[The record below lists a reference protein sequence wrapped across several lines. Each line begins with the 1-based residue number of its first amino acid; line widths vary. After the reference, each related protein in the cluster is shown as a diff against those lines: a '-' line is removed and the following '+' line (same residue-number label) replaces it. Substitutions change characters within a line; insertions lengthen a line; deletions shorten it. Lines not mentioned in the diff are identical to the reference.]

1 MNILS
6 DPIQDKK
13 INSYNFLVQMSMIE
27 YYSLVSDCI
36 SNNEFQRNKVKSS
49 KSIYSLLKQD
59 LVNGCII
66 PPIVLSL
73 SCTCDKDKLTD
84 KAFLEKMMNDNK
96 DKLMILD
103 GLQRTFTIQDI
114 VMQAKSDSSI
124 SASLENLIRVEI
136 YLGLNREG
144 VLYRMLTLNTG
155 QTPMKLR
162 HQVEIIYSSLLN
174 QETEGYKLIKDTD
187 TAKGKNIGEYK
198 FSDAIDCFTSYME
211 GDYLQI
217 NRDRL
222 LDTIK
227 SFDNISKLG
236 SSQDLF
242 DMLIR
247 LYAKFTKFVDKSI
260 NERGEGIIEALNEIG
275 SPFGKDAHSIFDKSQ
290 PMTGFGAAI
299 SKLMAYQTFK
309 SLEDIDKQIPLIS
322 LDEMQEA
329 VSEILLFLDEIKR
342 TSRKIGNSQ
351 RCFFYYFFKA
361 LFDIERREEY
371 LHPLNALDKAKQ
383 DYNRDY

>member
-1 MNILS
+1 MKILS
-6 DPIQDKK
+6 KPILDKK
-13 INSYNFLVQMSMIE
+13 IDSYNFLVEMPMEE
-27 YYSLVSDCI
+27 YYSLVSECI
-36 SNNEFQRNKVKSS
+36 TKNEFQRNKVKSS

-59 LVNGCII
+59 LIQGCII

-73 SCTCDKDKLTD
+73 SCSCQTD
-84 KAFLEKMMNDNK
+84 DNLDDLDSLAHLIQANK
-96 DKLMILD
+96 EKLMILD

-114 VMQAKSDSSI
+114 IVQSQTDVAVKS
-124 SASLENLIRVEI
+124 SLENPIRVEI

-162 HQVEIIYSSLLN
+162 HQVEIIYSSLLS
-174 QETEGYKLIKDTD
+174 QETQGYKLIKDTD
-187 TAKGKNIGEYK
+187 TVKEKCVGEFK
-198 FSDAIDCFTSYME
+198 FSDAVDCFTSYIE

-217 NRDRL
+217 NRDKL

-227 SFDNISKLG
+227 SFDNISKL
-236 SSQDLF
+236 SDSQNLF

-247 LYAKFTKFVDKSI
+247 LYASFAKFVEQSLSNNSNI
-260 NERGEGIIEALNEIG
+260 GVEILEGIE

-299 SKLMAYQTFK
+299 SKLMGYHTFA
-309 SLEDIDKQIPLIS
+309 SLKEIEGAIPAMQ
-322 LDEMQEA
+322 LDELRES
-329 VSEILLFLDEIKR
+329 VSEMLLFLDEIKK
-342 TSRKIGNSQ
+342 TSKKIGNSQ

-361 LFDIERREEY
+361 LFDRERSEY
-371 LHPLNALDKAKQ
+371 LKPLQALNKAKQ
-383 DYNRDY
+383 DYDRDY

>member
-1 MNILS
+1 MKILS
-6 DPIQDKK
+6 NPIQDKK
-13 INSYNFLVQMSMIE
+13 IDSYNFLVEMSMKE
-27 YYSLVSDCI
+27 YYSLVGECI

-49 KSIYSLLKQD
+49 KTIYSLLKQD
-59 LVNGCII
+59 LISGCII

-73 SCTCDKDKLTD
+73 SCTCDKDKLVD
-84 KAFLEKMMNDNK
+84 MNYLEKMINANK

-114 VMQAKSDSSI
+114 VAQAKMDNSIVDSLS
-124 SASLENLIRVEI
+124 NPIRVEI

-174 QETEGYKLIKDTD
+174 QETDGYKLIKDTD
-187 TAKGKNIGEYK
+187 TAKGKSVGEYK

-247 LYAKFTKFVDKSI
+247 LYASFTFFVDKCI
-260 NERGEGIIEALNEIG
+260 KEDGNGISESLSEID

-299 SKLMAYQTFK
+299 SKLMAYKTFN
-309 SLEDIDKQIPLIS
+309 SLEEIEKQIPQIPS
-322 LDEMQEA
+322 DEMVES
-329 VSEILLFLDEIKR
+329 VSELLPFLDEIKR
-342 TSRKIGNSQ
+342 TSKKIGNSQ

-361 LFDIERREEY
+361 LFDSERHEEY
-371 LHPLNALDKAKQ
+371 LHPMLALDKAKQ

>member
-6 DPIQDKK
+6 KPIFDKK
-13 INSYNFLVQMSMIE
+13 IKSNNFLVEISIQE
-27 YYSLVSDCI
+27 YYSLVSECI

-59 LVNGCII
+59 LISGCIM

-73 SCTCDKDKLTD
+73 NCSYREESLSD
-84 KAFLEKMMNDNK
+84 ANYLENLLKNNR

-114 VMQAKSDSSI
+114 VNQAESDQEIQSS
-124 SASLENLIRVEI
+124 LKNPIRVEI

-162 HQVEIIYSSLLN
+162 HQVEIIYSSLLTQPTN
-174 QETEGYKLIKDTD
+174 GYKLLKDTD
-187 TAKGKNIGEYK
+187 TEKNKKVGEYK
-198 FSDAIDCFTSYME
+198 FSDAIDCFTSYIE

-217 NRDRL
+217 NRDKL

-227 SFDNISKLG
+227 SFDNISKL
-236 SSQDLF
+236 SISQDLF
-242 DMLIR
+242 DTLIR
-247 LYAKFTKFVDKSI
+247 LYAKFTHYVDDCVEK
-260 NERGEGIIEALNEIG
+260 EGAGCIEALSEIE

-299 SKLMAYQTFK
+299 SKLMSYGAFS
-309 SLEDIDKQIPLIS
+309 SLNEIDNNISQINKG
-322 LDEMQEA
+322 EMYES
-329 VSEILLFLDEIKR
+329 VSGILKFLDEIKR
-342 TSRKIGNSQ
+342 TSKKIGNSQ

-361 LFDIERREEY
+361 MFDGDRFEY
-371 LHPLNALDKAKQ
+371 LKPLQALEKAEQ

>member
-6 DPIQDKK
+6 APIQDKK
-13 INSYNFLVQMSMIE
+13 INSYNFLVQMSMLE
-27 YYSLVSDCI
+27 YYSLVNDCI
-36 SNNEFQRNKVKSS
+36 SNNKFQRNKVKSS

-59 LVNGCII
+59 LENGCII

-73 SCTCDKDKLTD
+73 SSTCDKEKLTD
-84 KAFLEKMMNDNK
+84 KAFLEKMINDNK

-114 VMQAKSDSSI
+114 VTQAKSNSSI
-124 SASLENLIRVEI
+124 AASLENLIRVEI

-144 VLYRMLTLNTG
+144 ILYRMLTLNTG

-174 QETEGYKLIKDTD
+174 QKTDGYKLIKDTD

-260 NERGEGIIEALNEIG
+260 NEKGDGAIEVLSEID
-275 SPFGKDAHSIFDKSQ
+275 SPFGKDAHTIFDKSQ

-299 SKLMAYQTFK
+299 SKLMSYQTFK
-309 SLEDIDKQIPLIS
+309 SLEDIDKQISQIS

-329 VSEILLFLDEIKR
+329 VSGILLFLDEIKR

-361 LFDIERREEY
+361 LFDSERREEY

>member
-1 MNILS
+1 MKILS
-6 DPIQDKK
+6 TPIFDKK
-13 INSYNFLVQMSMIE
+13 INSYNFLVEMSMNE
-27 YYSLVSDCI
+27 YYSLVKECI
-36 SNNEFQRNKVKSS
+36 ENNEFQRNKVKSS

-59 LVNGCII
+59 LIHGCII

-73 SCTCDKDKLTD
+73 SCSIHNEEDLKNEECLIE
-84 KAFLEKMMNDNK
+84 LVNCNK

-114 VMQAKSDSSI
+114 VFQAKSNKEI
-124 SASLENLIRVEI
+124 ANSLDNPVRVEI

-174 QETEGYKLIKDTD
+174 QPTKGYKLIKDTD
-187 TAKGKNIGEYK
+187 TTKEKCIGEYK

-217 NRDRL
+217 NRDKL

-227 SFDNISKLG
+227 SFENISKL
-236 SSQDLF
+236 SVSQDLF
-242 DMLIR
+242 DSLIR
-247 LYAKFTKFVDKSI
+247 LYTAFTSFVNKCIEEAGTDSI
-260 NERGEGIIEALNEIG
+260 ESLHEIE
-275 SPFGKDAHSIFDKSQ
+275 SPFGKDAHSVFDKSQ
-290 PMTGFGAAI
+290 PMTGFGASV
-299 SKLMAYQTFK
+299 SKLMGYNIYSSFK
-309 SLEDIDKQIPLIS
+309 DIEDQIQNIS
-322 LDEMQEA
+322 SEDMVDA

-342 TSRKIGNSQ
+342 TSKKIGNSQ

-361 LFDIERREEY
+361 LFDKERHAF
-371 LHPLNALDKAKQ
+371 LKPMLALDKAKQ

>member
-1 MNILS
+1 
-6 DPIQDKK
+6 
-13 INSYNFLVQMSMIE
+13 
-27 YYSLVSDCI
+27 
-36 SNNEFQRNKVKSS
+36 
-49 KSIYSLLKQD
+49 
-59 LVNGCII
+59 
-66 PPIVLSL
+66 
-73 SCTCDKDKLTD
+73 
-84 KAFLEKMMNDNK
+84 
-96 DKLMILD
+96 
-103 GLQRTFTIQDI
+103 
-114 VMQAKSDSSI
+114 
-124 SASLENLIRVEI
+124 
-136 YLGLNREG
+136 
-144 VLYRMLTLNTG
+144 
-155 QTPMKLR
+155 MKLR

-174 QETEGYKLIKDTD
+174 QETVGYKLIKDTE

-260 NERGEGIIEALNEIG
+260 NERGEGIIEALSEIG

-299 SKLMAYQTFK
+299 SKLMTYQTYK
-309 SLEDIDKQIPLIS
+309 SLEDIDKQIPQIS